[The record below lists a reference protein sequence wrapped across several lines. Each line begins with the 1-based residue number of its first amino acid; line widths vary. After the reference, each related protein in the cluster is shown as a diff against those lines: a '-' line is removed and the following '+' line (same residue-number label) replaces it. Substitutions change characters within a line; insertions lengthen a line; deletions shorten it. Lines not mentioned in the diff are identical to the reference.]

1 MPHAPNPPAPL
12 RSQEHDQPASTA
24 SLAPDSPLPRRV
36 GVIGALGVMVG
47 IIIGS
52 GIFRTPTSIAG
63 QIESP
68 GLILLLWCAGG
79 LFSLL
84 GALTFA
90 ELACMF
96 PQSGG
101 VYVFIREGFGRG
113 AAFVFGWTYM
123 LISKPAAAAGIAA
136 IVGETLNRLL
146 NTNIDIRIP
155 TSVIIVVFTIINVI
169 GVRASTAVAV
179 VLTTLKA
186 LVLASIIILGFTLT
200 SHTPAEPATK
210 AFIPTPIWIAIVSA
224 MSAILWTYDGWS
236 DVGAI
241 AGEVK
246 NPQRNLPRIYLMGTL
261 LVTALYVAINAAYM
275 HVIPLDQMR
284 AMDTVAPETMSR
296 LVGPIGATLVAIA
309 VIVSSVGS
317 THGSVLTGARV
328 TFQQS
333 RDGLL
338 FSPLGKVH
346 PKFQT
351 PATALWVQ
359 MVLSLTAAWA
369 LKTFERLADSFV
381 FTMWIFYG
389 LAALSIFILRVR
401 RPDLPRPFRCPGYPV
416 VPALFVISS
425 AGMITLSL
433 IGPDWKQNLLWVGVL
448 VAGFPVYAVW
458 NKLRAKA

>member
-1 MPHAPNPPAPL
+1 MPAPII
-12 RSQEHDQPASTA
+12 
-24 SLAPDSPLPRRV
+24 DSPLPRRV
-36 GVIGALGVMVG
+36 GVIGALAVMVG

-52 GIFRTPTSIAG
+52 GIFRTPTEIAN

-68 GLILLLWCAGG
+68 GLILLLWCVGG

-123 LISKPAAAAGIAA
+123 LITKPSAASGIAVL
-136 IVGETLNRLL
+136 VGETLNRLL
-146 NTNIDIRIP
+146 GSNIDPRIT
-155 TSVIIVVFTIINVI
+155 TSVIIVAFTVINVL
-169 GVRASTAVAV
+169 GVRGSAAVAV
-179 VLTTLKA
+179 VLTTIKA
-186 LVLASIIILGFTLT
+186 LVLAAIIILAFTLT
-200 SHTPAEPATK
+200 SHAPADPAEK
-210 AFIPTPIWIAIVSA
+210 AFVSKPLWAAIVA
-224 MSAILWTYDGWS
+224 VMSGILWTYDGWS

-246 NPQRNLPRIYLMGTL
+246 DPQRNLPRIYLIGTL

-275 HVIPLDQMR
+275 HVIPLAQMR

-296 LVGPIGATLVAIA
+296 LVGPIGATIVAIA
-309 VIVSSVGS
+309 VIVSSIGS

-328 TFQQS
+328 TFQQA

-338 FSPLGKVH
+338 FAPLGRVH

-359 MVLSLTAAWA
+359 MVLSLIAAWS
-369 LKTFERLADSFV
+369 LQTFAKLAGSFV

-389 LAALSIFILRVR
+389 MAGIAIFILRVR
-401 RPDLPRPFRCPGYPV
+401 TPDAPRPFRCPGYPI
-416 VPALFVISS
+416 VPALFVAS
-425 AGMITLSL
+425 AALMITLSL
-433 IGPDWKQNLLWVGVL
+433 IGPDWKQNVMWTAVIA
-448 VAGFPVYAVW
+448 AGFPVYAVW
-458 NKLRAKA
+458 NRLRARAAAAGDDRLPDR